1 MIACGCD
8 VPRRVYHL
16 RQPLLK
22 VAVLPPGEPVLP
34 GHQKRLLLAAP
45 QLRELRA
52 LKRRADAGV
61 AVPDLVP
68 ADSASN
74 STLQESVG
82 QLSNTTGAASQVSAC
97 RCLSGRGSNQH
108 AQPGAR

>member
-1 MIACGCD
+1 MILDGISFPHEASPSERCHG
-8 VPRRVYHL
+8 VY
-16 RQPLLK
+16 
-22 VAVLPPGEPVLP
+22 PGEPVLP

-52 LKRRADAGV
+52 QRRRGDASV

-74 STLQESVG
+74 SPLQESVG
-82 QLSNTTGAASQVSAC
+82 QLSTGAASQVTT
-97 RCLSGRGSNQH
+97 RRQRPHGSSQ
-108 AQPGAR
+108 